1 MTNFQKKTLKNVTK
15 AAGIAI
21 ATVAATFGVIVLMA
35 YSIYTCII
43 TVGAIGIGLV
53 VRYFIFPLIKDWK
66 LRGKLTED
74 EYGIYTYYKE
84 RCGYI
89 SKETIIKELAHWNN
103 ITMKQVQEIIAKAEG
118 SPTEN

>member
-1 MTNFQKKTLKNVTK
+1 MTAFQKKTLKNVTK

-43 TVGAIGIGLV
+43 IVGAIGIGLI

-74 EYGIYTYYKE
+74 EYNIYTYYRE
-84 RCGYI
+84 RRRYL
-89 SKETIIKELAHWNN
+89 SKETIVKELTHWNDDFT
-103 ITMKQVQEIIAKAEG
+103 IEQLKEIIAKVEKK
-118 SPTEN
+118 